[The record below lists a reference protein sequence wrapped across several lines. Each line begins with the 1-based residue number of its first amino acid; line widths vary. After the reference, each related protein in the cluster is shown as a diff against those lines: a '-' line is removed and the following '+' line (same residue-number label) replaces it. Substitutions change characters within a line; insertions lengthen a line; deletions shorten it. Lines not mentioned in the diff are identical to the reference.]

1 MKKILTICL
10 LLFAV
15 AIGPSA
21 QAADTP
27 PTILV
32 LGDSLSA
39 AYGIPQE
46 AGWVL
51 LLEDRLAD
59 RGYPHALFNASI
71 SGETTAGGL
80 RRLPALLDKHRPEI
94 VILELGANDGLRA
107 LSLKTMQKNL
117 QQMVQASTE
126 AGARVLLLGMRIPQ
140 NYGAVHAEGFHAVYS
155 QVAKEPGVTRVD
167 FFLAPIALN
176 QDYFQADRLHPNVK
190 AQPLLLD
197 ELWDELKSMLEET
210 DG

>member
-1 MKKILTICL
+1 M
-10 LLFAV
+10 

-21 QAADTP
+21 LAANTP

-46 AGWVL
+46 AGWVM

-80 RRLPALLDKHRPEI
+80 RRLPALLDKHQPEI

-140 NYGAVHAEGFHAVYS
+140 NYGAVYAEGFHAVYS

-176 QDYFQADRLHPNVK
+176 QDYFQADRLHPNVR

-197 ELWDELKSMLEET
+197 ELWDELSSILEDT
-210 DG
+210 NG